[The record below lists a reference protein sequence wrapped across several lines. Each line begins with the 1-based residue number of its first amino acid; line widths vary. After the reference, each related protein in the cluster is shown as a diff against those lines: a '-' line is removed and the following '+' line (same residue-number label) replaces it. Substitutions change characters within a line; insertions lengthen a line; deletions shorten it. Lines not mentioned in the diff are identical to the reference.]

1 MMKNK
6 MKRGILLLCIL
17 TAAGFLLW
25 IYQLNQIER
34 EPLMETEGREF
45 VKARVLSVIKD
56 NEEAGA
62 YIGNQTVLLELLSGS
77 HKGTT
82 VEALSSSS
90 YLYGAHCRE
99 GMKVTTIVSESQG
112 ELVASVYSFY
122 REPILYGFVA
132 LFLLLIWLLGG
143 KQGLCSIGGLAFTFF
158 CILYFFLP
166 FIYRG
171 YSPVL
176 GAVITV
182 ILTTV
187 VTMFLIAGFTKKS
200 LVAMLGTITGVIVAG
215 ILAYAF
221 GKFAKV
227 TGYNVSDIENLV
239 YVQEQTG
246 IEISELLFSGIL
258 IAALGAVMDVSMSIA
273 SSLQEIQEQNPS
285 LGRKELFQSGM
296 RIGKDMMGTMS
307 NTLILAFTGG
317 SINTIVFLYAYA
329 YQYQQIINMYDIA
342 IEIMQGVA
350 SSCGVILTVPV
361 SSLLCAVIYTR
372 QNSLQS

>member
-1 MMKNK
+1 M
-6 MKRGILLLCIL
+6 
-17 TAAGFLLW
+17 
-25 IYQLNQIER
+25 
-34 EPLMETEGREF
+34 
-45 VKARVLSVIKD
+45 
-56 NEEAGA
+56 
-62 YIGNQTVLLELLSGS
+62 
-77 HKGTT
+77 
-82 VEALSSSS
+82 
-90 YLYGAHCRE
+90 
-99 GMKVTTIVSESQG
+99 
-112 ELVASVYSFY
+112 
-122 REPILYGFVA
+122 
-132 LFLLLIWLLGG
+132 
-143 KQGLCSIGGLAFTFF
+143 
-158 CILYFFLP
+158 
-166 FIYRG
+166 
-171 YSPVL
+171 
-176 GAVITV
+176 
-182 ILTTV
+182 
-187 VTMFLIAGFTKKS
+187 
-200 LVAMLGTITGVIVAG
+200 
-215 ILAYAF
+215 AYAF

>member
-1 MMKNK
+1 M
-6 MKRGILLLCIL
+6 
-17 TAAGFLLW
+17 
-25 IYQLNQIER
+25 
-34 EPLMETEGREF
+34 
-45 VKARVLSVIKD
+45 
-56 NEEAGA
+56 
-62 YIGNQTVLLELLSGS
+62 
-77 HKGTT
+77 
-82 VEALSSSS
+82 
-90 YLYGAHCRE
+90 
-99 GMKVTTIVSESQG
+99 
-112 ELVASVYSFY
+112 
-122 REPILYGFVA
+122 
-132 LFLLLIWLLGG
+132 IWLLGG
-143 KQGLCSIGGLAFTFF
+143 KKGLCSIGGLAFTFF

-187 VTMFLIAGFTKKS
+187 VTMFLIAGFTRKS
-200 LVAMLGTITGVIVAG
+200 LVAIIGTIAGVIASG
-215 ILAYAF
+215 ILAYIF
-221 GKFAKV
+221 GKIAMV
-227 TGYNVSDIENLV
+227 SGYNVSDIENLV

-246 IEISELLFSGIL
+246 IRIGELLFSGIL
-258 IAALGAVMDVSMSIA
+258 IASLGAVMDVSMSIA
-273 SSLQEIQEQNPS
+273 SSLQEVLEQNPS

-350 SSCGVILTVPV
+350 SSCGVILAVPV
-361 SSLLCAVIYTR
+361 SSILCAVIYTR
-372 QNSLQS
+372 EKNDSVCLD